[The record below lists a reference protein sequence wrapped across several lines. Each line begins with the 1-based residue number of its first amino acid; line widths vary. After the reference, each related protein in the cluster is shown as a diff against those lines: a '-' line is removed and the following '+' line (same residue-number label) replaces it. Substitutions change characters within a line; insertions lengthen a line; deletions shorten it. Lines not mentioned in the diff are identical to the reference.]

1 MERIMLTVKEVSEAL
16 GIGINQ
22 AYDLVKQDDF
32 PSMKINQKFLIPK
45 EDFYEWINNNVN
57 KHKG

>member
-22 AYDLVKQDDF
+22 AYALVKQEDF
-32 PSMKINQKFLIPK
+32 PSMKINQQFFIPK
-45 EDFYEWINNNVN
+45 EEFYEWINNNVN